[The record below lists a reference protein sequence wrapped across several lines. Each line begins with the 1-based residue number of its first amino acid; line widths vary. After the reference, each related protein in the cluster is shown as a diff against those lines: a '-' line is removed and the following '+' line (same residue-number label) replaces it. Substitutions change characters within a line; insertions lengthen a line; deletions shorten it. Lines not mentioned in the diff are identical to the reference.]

1 MKPFVGIII
10 VVAVAALPLTG
21 SAAPVSFEVDRA
33 HSKVLFKV
41 RHLGISNVTGQFKT
55 FDASI
60 EMDPE
65 DLSTLKAR
73 AVIDVASVD
82 TEVETRDKHLRSA
95 DFFDAENHPK
105 IEFVSTKAEVVG
117 ENEVKLYG
125 GLTIRGVTKPVVL
138 DAVLGGVI
146 TDPRGNLRTAFTAS
160 GTINRK
166 DFGVSWNQL
175 LDNGGMVVADEVR
188 IEIEL
193 EAIKPAAASGR

>member
-1 MKPFVGIII
+1 
-10 VVAVAALPLTG
+10 
-21 SAAPVSFEVDRA
+21 
-33 HSKVLFKV
+33 LFKV
-41 RHLGISNVTGQFKT
+41 RDLGISNVTGQLKT

-73 AVIDVASVD
+73 AVIDVASVG
-82 TEVETRDKHLRSA
+82 TEVENRDKHLRSA

>member
-1 MKPFVGIII
+1 MKRFVGIII

>member
-1 MKPFVGIII
+1 
-10 VVAVAALPLTG
+10 
-21 SAAPVSFEVDRA
+21 
-33 HSKVLFKV
+33 LFKV